1 MVQIP
6 VINFGVLLPLFLHF
20 EQPTALEW
28 SPYPQEK
35 NFRISLESLQ
45 QLTQPN
51 VSPEV
56 VEEDTSPRAISAY
69 NVNNSVVL

>member
-35 NFRISLESLQ
+35 IFRISLESLQ

-51 VSPEV
+51 VSPE